1 MFSGG
6 FQQVFSDL
14 VLFIF
19 RNQDKGNQILNV
31 YKDQELELILFSS

>member
-1 MFSGG
+1 MFSGR
-6 FQQVFSDL
+6 FQKVFSDL

-19 RNQDKGNQILNV
+19 RKQDKGNQILNV